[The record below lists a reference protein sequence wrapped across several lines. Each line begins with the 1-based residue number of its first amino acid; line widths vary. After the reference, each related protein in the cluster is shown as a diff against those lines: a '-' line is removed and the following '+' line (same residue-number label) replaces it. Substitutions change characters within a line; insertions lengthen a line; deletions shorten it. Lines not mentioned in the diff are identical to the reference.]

1 MNTPG
6 KSVVGMST
14 PVHPVATPLISGEF
28 IFQQD
33 SGLVHMALDT
43 INFLPT
49 YSLAK
54 WPIKVFP
61 GEIIS

>member
-54 WPIKVFP
+54 
-61 GEIIS
+61 